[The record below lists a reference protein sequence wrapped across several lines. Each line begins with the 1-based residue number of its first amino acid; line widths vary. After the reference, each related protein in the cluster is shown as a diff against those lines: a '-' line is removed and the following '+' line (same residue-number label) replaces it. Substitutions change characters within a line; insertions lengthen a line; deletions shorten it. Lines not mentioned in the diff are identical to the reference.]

1 VKIADIDILIIPGW
15 TNSGPDHWQTRWEAK
30 LRTARRVEQADW
42 DTPML
47 GDWVGRIIEEVAK
60 AARPVVLV
68 AHSCGVQAAVHA
80 AHKLPAGMVAG
91 AFLVGAPDPDA
102 TDIWPT
108 KHGGFAPM
116 PLVPLPFPSVL
127 VASSNDPYCSLARA
141 REFAATWGS
150 TLIEAGE
157 AGHINTASGHGPWP
171 EGLMQFGWFLKKL
184 DGNVPPSS

>member
-30 LRTARRVEQADW
+30 LKTARRVEQADW
-42 DTPML
+42 HTPML

-60 AARPVVLV
+60 AARPAVLV

-91 AFLVGAPDPDA
+91 AFLVSAPDPDA
-102 TDIWPT
+102 TDIWPM
-108 KHGGFAPM
+108 KQGGFAPV
-116 PLVPLPFPSVL
+116 PLVPLPFPSIL
-127 VASSNDPYCSLARA
+127 VASSNDPYCSLGRA
-141 REFAATWGS
+141 RGFAASWSS

-157 AGHINTASGHGPWP
+157 AGHLNTSSGHGPWP

-184 DGNVPPSS
+184 VAPAS